1 LAGYSSIT
9 EVRKANGIAEFFLV
23 LVMKNLGVRFG
34 LAVAAILLIVLVG
47 MGLIEED
54 AQKPEVVVDIS
65 IPVQREEDRKIEFEA
80 VDELV
85 VKQPE
90 AEPIKD
96 SPIFM
101 GEPGDHPH
109 PITEEHLDL
118 FEENEIFG
126 EVLGALDVQDLEG
139 LKELSPKYRLH
150 SPEKYV
156 LQNGLDLIINCMSN
170 KTASAIYSAQS
181 YYDTEKAS
189 RLRRYVRRFCLE

>member
-1 LAGYSSIT
+1 MELPD
-9 EVRKANGIAEFFLV
+9 FFGV
-23 LVMKNLGVRFG
+23 LVMKNIGARLG

-47 MGLIEED
+47 IGLVEED
-54 AQKPEVVVDIS
+54 GQKPEVVVD
-65 IPVQREEDRKIEFEA
+65 PLQAEVDQKIE
-80 VDELV
+80 VVVTDKLV

-90 AEPIKD
+90 AESVKD

>member
-9 EVRKANGIAEFFLV
+9 EVREANGIAGFFWV
-23 LVMKNLGVRFG
+23 LVMKNLSARLG
-34 LAVAAILLIVLVG
+34 LAVAAILLIVLLG
-47 MGLIEED
+47 IGLVEED
-54 AQKPEVVVDIS
+54 GQKPEVVADIS
-65 IPVQREEDRKIEFEA
+65 VPLQAEVDQKIEVVA
-80 VDELV
+80 TDKLV
-85 VKQPE
+85 VKRPE

-109 PITEEHLDL
+109 PITEEHVDL

>member
-1 LAGYSSIT
+1 MH
-9 EVRKANGIAEFFLV
+9 
-23 LVMKNLGVRFG
+23 VMKLGVRLNYSG
-34 LAVAAILLIVLVG
+34 LAVALVLLIVLVVIG
-47 MGLIEED
+47 FVED
-54 AQKPEVVVDIS
+54 DGQKPEVVADIS
-65 IPVQREEDRKIEFEA
+65 VPAQVQEDRKIEHLA
-80 VDELV
+80 TDKLL

-90 AEPIKD
+90 IQSIKD
-96 SPIFM
+96 SPVFM

-118 FEENEIFG
+118 FAENEIFA
-126 EVLGALDVQDLEG
+126 EILGALDVQDLEG

-156 LQNGLDLIINCMSN
+156 VQNGLDLIINCMSN

>member
-1 LAGYSSIT
+1 
-9 EVRKANGIAEFFLV
+9 
-23 LVMKNLGVRFG
+23 MKNFSVRLNYLG
-34 LAVAAILLIVLVG
+34 LAVAVVLIIVLVG
-47 MGLIEED
+47 IGLNEED
-54 AQKPEVVVDIS
+54 DQKPEVVADIKVS
-65 IPVQREEDRKIEFEA
+65 AQIQEIRKIEVA
-80 VDELV
+80 VATR
-85 VKQPE
+85 QPE
-90 AEPIKD
+90 AESVKD

-118 FEENEIFG
+118 FDENEIFG
-126 EVLGALDVQDLEG
+126 QVIGALDVEDLEG

-156 LQNGLDLIINCMSN
+156 VQNGLDLIINCMSN